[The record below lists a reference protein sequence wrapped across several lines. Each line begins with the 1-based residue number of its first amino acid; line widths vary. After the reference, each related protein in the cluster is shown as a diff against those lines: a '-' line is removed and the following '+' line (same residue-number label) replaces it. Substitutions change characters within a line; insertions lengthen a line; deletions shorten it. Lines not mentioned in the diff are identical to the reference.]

1 MSDQVTPTAIPK
13 PVVPSPDVLY
23 DDIMEKIEPELTSK
37 NIPNLDQLYAADTPE
52 QKRSRA
58 ERYKRAFVAYANALQ
73 EYKIQMKAAIQQYFK
88 LSLRSM
94 ETQDAERNEV
104 MQNMDSLLLSI

>member
-1 MSDQVTPTAIPK
+1 
-13 PVVPSPDVLY
+13 
-23 DDIMEKIEPELTSK
+23 MEKIEPELTSK

-88 LSLRSM
+88 L
-94 ETQDAERNEV
+94 
-104 MQNMDSLLLSI
+104 